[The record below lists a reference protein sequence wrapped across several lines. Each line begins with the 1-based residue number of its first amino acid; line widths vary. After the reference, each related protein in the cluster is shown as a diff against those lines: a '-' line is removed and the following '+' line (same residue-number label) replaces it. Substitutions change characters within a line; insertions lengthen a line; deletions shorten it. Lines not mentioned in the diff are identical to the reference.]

1 VEKSALNHQA
11 ARNRAASRSTRPN
24 KKLDECIVR
33 RLDAV
38 RRTGELRFVEHVGHD
53 LKGTL

>member
-1 VEKSALNHQA
+1 LNHQA
-11 ARNRAASRSTRPN
+11 ARNWAASRSNRPN

-38 RRTGELRFVEHVGHD
+38 RRIGGLRLVEHVG
-53 LKGTL
+53 LKGTLQCRNRT